1 MAVCRRRHVPEGQA
15 DRWAQ
20 STVAGCQRP
29 TRLLSRGQRA
39 RAARAYLSGLH
50 EDEPRRGAGLVGRPP
65 GQYPGLGALDLQ
77 QAKEPPVSCESA
89 GSAARG

>member
-1 MAVCRRRHVPEGQA
+1 MGTEYRRRLPAA
-15 DRWAQ
+15 DA
-20 STVAGCQRP
+20 VAFARAA
-29 TRLLSRGQRA
+29 GQRA